1 MWVNSVLDYAA
12 ARMHA
17 HDFQN
22 EVSAT
27 DTRQQRGKVIGN
39 TGRVCK
45 FGERAIGRTGFR
57 KRTADKETLTHYRNI
72 NA

>member
-27 DTRQQRGKVIGN
+27 DTRQQRVKVIGN
-39 TGRVCK
+39 TGHACK
-45 FGERAIGRTGFR
+45 FGERAIGRTSLR
-57 KRTADKETLTHYRNI
+57 KRTADEGS
-72 NA
+72 